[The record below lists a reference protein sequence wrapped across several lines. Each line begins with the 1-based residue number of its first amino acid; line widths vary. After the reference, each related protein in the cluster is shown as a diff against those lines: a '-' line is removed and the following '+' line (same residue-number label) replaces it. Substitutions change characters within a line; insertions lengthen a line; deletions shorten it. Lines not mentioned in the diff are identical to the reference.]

1 MVSYLL
7 QTAEKMIPGK
17 TEVYIVDGF
26 ERRLQNLQ
34 KESFTKSYS
43 VISEEGCRMI
53 KAVGTPN
60 GSSGKYMLIVL
71 LGIAVG
77 LFVLFLIVGHFP
89 QAWNMPV
96 KVTDGNRYIVYR
108 LGKYMMDFEQ
118 LLITGLL
125 CVFILMTAF
134 EQTTP
139 SWLWI
144 AYIAGLVGG
153 SMIFL
158 ILIAVIGAKNA

>member
-1 MVSYLL
+1 MKIKNNVVDWIFTGLTAAVCLITGVLL
-7 QTAEKMIPGK
+7 AVRWDKIPAEIN
-17 TEVYIVDGF
+17 TH
-26 ERRLQNLQ
+26 
-34 KESFTKSYS
+34 FT
-43 VISEEGCRMI
+43 MD
-53 KAVGTPN
+53 GTPN

-77 LFVLFLIVGHFP
+77 LFVIFLVVGHFP

-118 LLITGLL
+118 LFITGLL
-125 CVFILMTAF
+125 CVFILLTAF
-134 EQTTP
+134 QMTTP

-144 AYIAGLVGG
+144 VYIVGLVGG